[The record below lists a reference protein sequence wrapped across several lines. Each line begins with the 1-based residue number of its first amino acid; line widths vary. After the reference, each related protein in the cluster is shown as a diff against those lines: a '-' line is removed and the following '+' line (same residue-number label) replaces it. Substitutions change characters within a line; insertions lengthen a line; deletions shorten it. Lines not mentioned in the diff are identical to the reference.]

1 MTITPGLID
10 LVILAVGGEFLLI
23 AWLLRRAGAQ
33 AWIAPAFWF
42 LASGA
47 LLMGALRLA
56 IAGSGGGLIALP
68 LLGSLVTHL
77 LTLNSAWRPIKKAR
91 P

>member
-10 LVILAVGGEFLLI
+10 LIILAVGGEFVLI

-33 AWIAPAFWF
+33 LWILPAFWF

-56 IAGSGGGLIALP
+56 LAGSDGALIALP
-68 LLGSLVTHL
+68 LVGSLFTHL
-77 LTLNSAWRPIKKAR
+77 LLLHSAWRRIKKAR